1 MGKYILKRLLMMIP
15 VMLGVIVI
23 VFIIMQMTP
32 GDPAR
37 QILGDNATVEE
48 VEALREEMGLNDPL
62 VVQCFNYIKNLVLHG
77 DFGTSYRTNLPVI
90 SDILVRFPTT
100 MNLTFAGILFAIVLG
115 IPLGIA
121 SALRK
126 GSLLD
131 EVCSVV
137 GMVGISMP
145 NFWIGLLLAQLFAL
159 KLGWLPATGW
169 YGPQYWIL
177 PAITVGI
184 NGAAIIMRTTRS
196 SMLEVIRQDY
206 IRTARA
212 KGVYEKV
219 VITKHAL
226 KNAMI
231 PIITAIGLR
240 IGVQLGGAMVVETVF
255 SIPGL
260 GKYLVDSISY
270 RDYPAVRGGVLF
282 IAIMF
287 SLVNLCVD
295 IIYAFVDP
303 RIKSQYGGSNRKKK
317 LIAELGKEDPA

>member
-1 MGKYILKRLLMMIP
+1 MGKYIGKRLLMMIP

-37 QILGDNATVEE
+37 QILGDNASVEE

-121 SALRK
+121 SALKK
-126 GSLLD
+126 GSILD

-282 IAIMF
+282 IAIVF

-303 RIKSQYGGSNRKKK
+303 RIKSQYGGANRKKK
-317 LIAELGKEDPA
+317 LIAELGEEDPA

>member
-15 VMLGVIVI
+15 VMLGVIII
-23 VFIIMQMTP
+23 VFVIMQMTP

-37 QILGDNATVEE
+37 QILGDTATVEE

-62 VVQCFNYIKNLVLHG
+62 VVQCFNYIKNLILHG
-77 DFGTSYRTNLPVI
+77 DLGTSYRTNLPVL

-126 GSLLD
+126 GSVLD
-131 EVCSVV
+131 ETCSVV

-196 SMLEVIRQDY
+196 SMLEVIRQDF

-212 KGVYEKV
+212 KGVRENV
-219 VITKHAL
+219 VIVKHAL

-282 IAIMF
+282 IAVVF

-317 LIAELGKEDPA
+317 LIAELKEEKAV